1 VRRTSSFSCK
11 FLTDADCIKG
21 RKAPGKKSKALVLQ
35 AAIDDAGG
43 VLPRAG
49 AGGAMSVV
57 GLMHAGCTSG
67 SARGVLPAKAAL
79 SSIETLWPAGA
90 SEARCGWP
98 GEDRGYHRSG
108 PFWLAASSPAPAGRR
123 GGHRPSGPLASTK
136 FFTTGQAAQLAPA
149 HAPCASPIKNTG
161 LPPHRQAPV
170 PGAVSAQLPHT
181 ATLVPVVS

>member
-1 VRRTSSFSCK
+1 MFCAAGVNPTGPATYSTDELAVWLGGPNAENKQLLLQVPHGRR
-11 FLTDADCIKG
+11 LHQGVKG

-79 SSIETLWPAGA
+79 SSIETL
-90 SEARCGWP
+90 RCGLLERARRAV
-98 GEDRGYHRSG
+98 GGLAKTAAIIDRA
-108 PFWLAASSPAPAGRR
+108 PFG
-123 GGHRPSGPLASTK
+123 
-136 FFTTGQAAQLAPA
+136 
-149 HAPCASPIKNTG
+149 
-161 LPPHRQAPV
+161 
-170 PGAVSAQLPHT
+170 
-181 ATLVPVVS
+181 

>member
-1 VRRTSSFSCK
+1 MRRTSSFSCK

-49 AGGAMSVV
+49 AGGAMSIVGTMGGEVPVKKAPNAPALQAAIDDAGGVLPRAGAGGAMSVV

-79 SSIETLWPAGA
+79 SSIETL
-90 SEARCGWP
+90 RCGLLERARRAV
-98 GEDRGYHRSG
+98 GGLAKTAAIIDRA
-108 PFWLAASSPAPAGRR
+108 PFG
-123 GGHRPSGPLASTK
+123 
-136 FFTTGQAAQLAPA
+136 
-149 HAPCASPIKNTG
+149 
-161 LPPHRQAPV
+161 
-170 PGAVSAQLPHT
+170 
-181 ATLVPVVS
+181 